1 MMGTGGVGV
10 PGGYLEHPCCS
21 CSSTAPAGLFSAGG
35 AASYCSHK
43 YLGSLRRSETNPV
56 CRNGFEWQTTRMPE
70 AQALAVDQQQPQIY
84 QSGSLLR
91 SLHGEPSRYAAI
103 GR

>member
-1 MMGTGGVGV
+1 M
-10 PGGYLEHPCCS
+10 LQL
-21 CSSTAPAGLFSAGG
+21 SSAAPAGLFSAGG
-35 AASYCSHK
+35 AASCCIHR

-56 CRNGFEWQTTRMPE
+56 CRNGFEQQKTTRMPE
-70 AQALAVDQQQPQIY
+70 AQALAVDQRQPQIY